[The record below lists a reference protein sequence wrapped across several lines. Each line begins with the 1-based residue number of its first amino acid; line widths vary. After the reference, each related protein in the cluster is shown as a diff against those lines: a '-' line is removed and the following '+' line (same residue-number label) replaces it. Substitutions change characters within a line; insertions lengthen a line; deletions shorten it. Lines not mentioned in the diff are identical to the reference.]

1 MSEALFL
8 LVILKI
14 PVVYLCFVVWWAIR
28 AVPEPPATEETVPVS
43 DTPLISPT
51 VWSPRPS
58 GSRRPDRGSPPRRPS
73 GGRRVAVRAQGRR

>member
-14 PVVYLCFVVWWAIR
+14 PVVYLGLVVWWAIR
-28 AVPEPPATEETVPVS
+28 AVPEPPVTEETVPVS

-51 VWSPRPS
+51 VWSPRPA
-58 GSRRPDRGSPPRRPS
+58 GLRRPDRNPPQRRPV
-73 GGRRVAVRAQGRR
+73 GRQVALRAPGRR